1 MSIVHGFYFAFGL
14 IVGSFL
20 NVCIYR
26 IPRGESVVLP
36 RSHCPR
42 CSAGIRPY
50 DNVPLLSYLLLRGR
64 CRSCGEPISL
74 QYPAV
79 ELVTG
84 LLFYACAAQWAFT
97 PPTFVNSLFLA
108 LLVALVFVDY
118 QHQILPNVVTIPGTI
133 AGILLSPF
141 QAEGAYHDIL
151 TVAAASALRPDGFEN
166 LLPWVGSV
174 LGALIGGGI
183 LFVVGF
189 AYKLVRK
196 RHGLGMGDV
205 KMMAMVG
212 AFLGWRSALLTIFA
226 ASLAGSIIGLFL
238 VLFQGK
244 SLQHKLAFGTFLG
257 IGAAA
262 VLFFGASILG
272 WYAGPH

>member
-1 MSIVHGFYFAFGL
+1 
-14 IVGSFL
+14 
-20 NVCIYR
+20 
-26 IPRGESVVLP
+26 
-36 RSHCPR
+36 
-42 CSAGIRPY
+42 
-50 DNVPLLSYLLLRGR
+50 
-64 CRSCGEPISL
+64 
-74 QYPAV
+74 V
-79 ELVTG
+79 ELLTG
-84 LLFYACAAQWAFT
+84 LLFYACAAVWSFT
-97 PPTFVNSLFLA
+97 PPTFVYSLFLA
-108 LLVALVFVDY
+108 LLVILVFVDY
-118 QHQILPNVVTIPGTI
+118 QHQILPNVVTIPGTV

-141 QAEGAYHDIL
+141 QAEGAYRDVL
-151 TVAAASALRPDGFEN
+151 TVASASALQPDGYEN
-166 LLPWVGSV
+166 LLPWIGST

-183 LFVVGF
+183 LLVVGS
-189 AYKLVRK
+189 AYRLVRK

-238 VLFQGK
+238 ILFQGK

-272 WYAGPH
+272 WYTSSH

>member
-1 MSIVHGFYFAFGL
+1 MK
-14 IVGSFL
+14 
-20 NVCIYR
+20 VCIYR
-26 IPRGESVVLP
+26 IPRGESVAFP

-42 CSAGIRPY
+42 CGAAIRPH

-64 CRSCGEPISL
+64 CRSCGEHVSL
-74 QYPAV
+74 QYPVV
-79 ELVTG
+79 ELLTG
-84 LLFYACAAQWAFT
+84 LLFYACAAEWAFT
-97 PPTFVNSLFLA
+97 PPTFVYSLLLA
-108 LLVALVFVDY
+108 LLVILVFVDY

-133 AGILLSPF
+133 AGIMLSPF
-141 QAEGAYHDIL
+141 QAEGTHRDIL
-151 TVAAASALRPDGFEN
+151 TVASASALRPDGYEN
-166 LLPWVGSV
+166 LLPWVGSA

-183 LFVVGF
+183 LFVVGL
-189 AYKLVRK
+189 AYQLVRK

-226 ASLAGSIIGLFL
+226 ASLAGSMIGLFL

-262 VLFFGASILG
+262 VLFFGASVLG
-272 WYAGPH
+272 WYTGPH